1 MIASIFQLLGLFK
14 KDDNIYDYTVKL
26 MAIYIEETINNIY
39 QVPTMCHA
47 CTKSL
52 FLTIPYDVKYLSFLL

>member
-1 MIASIFQLLGLFK
+1 MIASTFQLLGLFK
-14 KDDNIYDYTVKL
+14 KYYNIYDYTVKL

-52 FLTIPYDVKYLSFLL
+52 FLTIP